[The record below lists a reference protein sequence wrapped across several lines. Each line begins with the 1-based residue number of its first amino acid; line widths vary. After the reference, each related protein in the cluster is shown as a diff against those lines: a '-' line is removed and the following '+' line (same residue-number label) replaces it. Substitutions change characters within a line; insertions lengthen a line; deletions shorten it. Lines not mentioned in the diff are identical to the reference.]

1 MRLYARIPIIEDGVP
16 GVALAEDEATGAGA
30 GAGAGAGVVTLDCVV
45 FVSLGVPSSSASMV
59 SSRASTPAT
68 AWEMRE
74 PHRDLFPD
82 AMTCSRLGYGP
93 V

>member
-1 MRLYARIPIIEDGVP
+1 MFPVPEDGIP
-16 GVALAEDEATGAGA
+16 GAALAEDEA
-30 GAGAGAGVVTLDCVV
+30 AGAGVVPLDCVA
-45 FVSLGVPSSSASMV
+45 FVSLGPPSSSASIV

-82 AMTCSRLGYGP
+82 AMTCSSLGYGP
-93 V
+93 VKTAGDPFTMAYV